1 MARINTI
8 ALKIQKSSII
18 CILRIDYTAMV

>member
-18 CILRIDYTAMV
+18 CILRIYNTAMV